1 MVRSVETV
9 VDLLQTHLDFKVNFT
24 SAEVLRLN
32 CKSFYLEFALF
43 EPIFQFDR

>member
-9 VDLLQTHLDFKVNFT
+9 VDLLQVNLGLKVNVT

-32 CKSFYLEFALF
+32 CEYTALTLVAT
-43 EPIFQFDR
+43 DVV